1 MTSNDFKNWVNTEL
15 IPNIVI
21 PMNSPSQIQN
31 RTAGKWLHELGFCP
45 HSHKK
50 GVFIDGHER
59 EDVREYRQLFLRKL
73 EILEST
79 HMPPPLPSDGK
90 ATQTAVGN
98 PDAVKQL
105 VLIFHDESIFRANE
119 SQSIMWAEEG
129 KVPIRSKSLGRGLM
143 ISDFVTEHDG
153 LLKLSDAELEIA
165 RCDNITINQQAR
177 QILYYGTASEGYWT
191 SEKFLAQV
199 NSAIAIAEFKYPK
212 ESNTLVWL
220 FNQSS
225 CHCAYNDDALNVKCM
240 NVKPG
245 GAQPLMRE
253 TIWNGKKQKLVL
265 PDAGI
270 RV

>member
-1 MTSNDFKNWVNTEL
+1 MSKKAAKWVRSNSSIKGKPNITSNDFENWVNTEL

-31 RTAGKWLHELGFCP
+31 RTARKWLHELGVSSTF
-45 HSHKK
+45 SQK

-59 EDVREYRQLFLRKL
+59 EDVREYRELFLKKL
-73 EILEST
+73 EILDST

-105 VLIFHDESIFRANE
+105 VLIFHDESIFHANE

-129 KVPIRSKSLGRGLM
+129 KVPIRPKSLVRGLM

-165 RCDNITINQQAR
+165 PYDII
-177 QILYYGTASEGYWT
+177 
-191 SEKFLAQV
+191 
-199 NSAIAIAEFKYPK
+199 
-212 ESNTLVWL
+212 
-220 FNQSS
+220 
-225 CHCAYNDDALNVKCM
+225 
-240 NVKPG
+240 
-245 GAQPLMRE
+245 
-253 TIWNGKKQKLVL
+253 
-265 PDAGI
+265 
-270 RV
+270 